1 MKENRIGI
9 IKDLVEKNG
18 RMSLE
23 QLGERFPN
31 VSSMTLR
38 RDLLSLEESGVLV
51 RVRGGAVSVQEL
63 SKKTEDQYSRRA
75 AIQVAEKKQ
84 IAEKAVRLV
93 EPGTSL
99 FIDSGST
106 ALYFAK
112 ELPDLSYFISTN
124 GITIA
129 QELMRKKMPVVT
141 LFGGEVSRS
150 NMSTI
155 GQTALTDLERINI
168 DTAIM
173 AATAFTEDGHFCCG
187 LFAESEIKK
196 NVCARVK
203 KRIMLL
209 DTSKVGKV
217 MPYTFATL
225 SDIDILVTDNNFPQ
239 ELKEKIIAQGVTVI

>member
-1 MKENRIGI
+1 MKDRLLL
-9 IKDLVEKNG
+9 IKEFIDKNG
-18 RMSLE
+18 KITLKELE
-23 QLGERFPN
+23 NAFPN

-112 ELPDLSYFISTN
+112 ELPDLNYFISTN

-129 QELMRKKMPVVT
+129 QELMR
-141 LFGGEVSRS
+141 
-150 NMSTI
+150 
-155 GQTALTDLERINI
+155 
-168 DTAIM
+168 
-173 AATAFTEDGHFCCG
+173 
-187 LFAESEIKK
+187 
-196 NVCARVK
+196 
-203 KRIMLL
+203 
-209 DTSKVGKV
+209 
-217 MPYTFATL
+217 
-225 SDIDILVTDNNFPQ
+225 
-239 ELKEKIIAQGVTVI
+239 IAK

>member
-9 IKDLVEKNG
+9 IKDLIEKNG

-84 IAEKAVRLV
+84 IAEKAVKLV

-112 ELPDLSYFISTN
+112 ELPDLSAYSKESIARALME
-124 GITIA
+124 GIA
-129 QELMRKKMPVVT
+129 GKLK
-141 LFGGEVSRS
+141 
-150 NMSTI
+150 
-155 GQTALTDLERINI
+155 ERISGTVKI
-168 DTAIM
+168 DRIAM
-173 AATAFTEDGHFCCG
+173 CG
-187 LFAESEIKK
+187 GPSSSKMWRQVISEVFGAE
-196 NVCARVK
+196 
-203 KRIMLL
+203 
-209 DTSKVGKV
+209 
-217 MPYTFATL
+217 
-225 SDIDILVTDNNFPQ
+225 
-239 ELKEKIIAQGVTVI
+239 VTVTYGAHSGAVGAAMYALK